1 MTSQIQTDGEGRSF
15 LLWHAEKYFILTTW
29 INGRLTQA
37 YLWVYKKW
45 LALTVPP
52 LMIIWI
58 RYSQSKEKTLSW
70 STCWTWN
77 WLRLEIKLELLRL
90 LTANH
95 VDSWRSTVEMTS
107 SGTYICHESSV
118 KLRLPWTCGYQ
129 RLGVPVEASRA
140 QTVMIAVV
148 SMSELLPIVVQVML
162 TSTFWRSAVARHPSY
177 GELRWKPVVTNAR
190 QSRSES
196 RTEKNWCQGHA
207 KRKRLVSAR
216 SAPLRSAPCG
226 HFNRRQRGV

>member
-1 MTSQIQTDGEGRSF
+1 
-15 LLWHAEKYFILTTW
+15 
-29 INGRLTQA
+29 
-37 YLWVYKKW
+37 
-45 LALTVPP
+45 
-52 LMIIWI
+52 
-58 RYSQSKEKTLSW
+58 
-70 STCWTWN
+70 
-77 WLRLEIKLELLRL
+77 
-90 LTANH
+90 
-95 VDSWRSTVEMTS
+95 MTS

-216 SAPLRSAPCG
+216 SAPLRAVTSIDDNAA
-226 HFNRRQRGV
+226 FSSIRQRRWLQLLRAGINCTAVQCTAGRKYSLAIQERKESCRRFISW

>member
-90 LTANH
+90 L
-95 VDSWRSTVEMTS
+95 W
-107 SGTYICHESSV
+107 
-118 KLRLPWTCGYQ
+118 Q
-129 RLGVPVEASRA
+129 RIMSIPGA
-140 QTVMIAVV
+140 Q
-148 SMSELLPIVVQVML
+148 L
-162 TSTFWRSAVARHPSY
+162 
-177 GELRWKPVVTNAR
+177 LRWHHLARISVTKVQWNCAYHER
-190 QSRSES
+190 AVISGLAYL
-196 RTEKNWCQGHA
+196 W
-207 KRKRLVSAR
+207 KRVE
-216 SAPLRSAPCG
+216 
-226 HFNRRQRGV
+226 RRQWWLPS